1 AVTTREAR
9 QRRHYFD
16 QIGRGVRSGRTA
28 GSRAGEHT
36 APRLF
41 LQGAKRG
48 LVSAREFRDAAGS
61 ANISRQPP
69 MRIRKGNGAAAHSQF
84 AFYTQHSSTL
94 SPQRPGEIN
103 LDGVSAAARFS

>member
-1 AVTTREAR
+1 MGTASAATLQCIAPIGGESPIPAVTTREAR

-48 LVSAREFRDAAGS
+48 LVSAREFRDAAGY

-69 MRIRKGNGAAAHSQF
+69 MRIRKGTGAAAHSQF
-84 AFYTQHSSTL
+84 A
-94 SPQRPGEIN
+94 
-103 LDGVSAAARFS
+103 